1 MLVNPQFIHKVIHII
16 HNFLLLHLL
25 TGYTRVIH
33 NFIHKARVFSTKM
46 GDL

>member
-25 TGYTRVIH
+25 TGYPRVIH
-33 NFIHKARVFSTKM
+33 NFIHKALVFSTKM